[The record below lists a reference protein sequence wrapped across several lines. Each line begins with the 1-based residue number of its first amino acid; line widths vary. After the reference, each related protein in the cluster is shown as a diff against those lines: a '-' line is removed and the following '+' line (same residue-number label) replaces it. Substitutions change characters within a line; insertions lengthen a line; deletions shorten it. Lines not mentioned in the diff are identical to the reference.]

1 MDKIKILL
9 ILCIYTTLQS
19 CNYNDNKN
27 LGNSFTYYADHK
39 MIASSTGECGS
50 IPSIILEYN
59 YDKSF
64 IIAVQKPIENDP
76 NILLYDAEYE
86 YKEGYNS
93 VYYWII
99 IKDIQKVIGPMS
111 KSEFVEVRGKY
122 NVPEDLIL
130 NK

>member
-1 MDKIKILL
+1 MDKIKILF
-9 ILCIYTTLQS
+9 IIYIYTTLQS

-27 LGNSFTYYADHK
+27 LGNSFTYYSDHK
-39 MIASSTGECGS
+39 MIASSIGECGGV
-50 IPSIILEYN
+50 PSIVLEYN
-59 YDKSF
+59 YDKNF
-64 IIAVQKPIENDP
+64 IIAIQKPIENDP
-76 NILLYDAEYE
+76 NVLLYDVEYE

-99 IKDIQKVIGPMS
+99 IKDNQNVIGPMS

>member
-1 MDKIKILL
+1 
-9 ILCIYTTLQS
+9 
-19 CNYNDNKN
+19 
-27 LGNSFTYYADHK
+27 